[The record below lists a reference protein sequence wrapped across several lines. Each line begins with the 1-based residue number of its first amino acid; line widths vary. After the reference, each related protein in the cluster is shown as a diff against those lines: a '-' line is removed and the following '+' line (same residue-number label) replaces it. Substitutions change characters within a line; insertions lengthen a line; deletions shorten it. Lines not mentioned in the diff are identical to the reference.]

1 MGWPL
6 TSLHFSLFICLIN
19 TILNYIMGRPWS
31 RVRQYKKADVQQ
43 IHLSAKKLF
52 NHETQDIA
60 QILDERISEPV
71 WATNKTE
78 FWTFCWH
85 PG

>member
-1 MGWPL
+1 
-6 TSLHFSLFICLIN
+6 
-19 TILNYIMGRPWS
+19 MGRPWS

-43 IHLSAKKLF
+43 IHLSAKKLL

-71 WATNKTE
+71 
-78 FWTFCWH
+78 
-85 PG
+85 

>member
-6 TSLHFSLFICLIN
+6 TSLHFSLFIYLIN

-43 IHLSAKKLF
+43 IHLSAKKLL

-60 QILDERISEPV
+60 QILDERISEAV